1 MRGVA
6 HTLPTPTSD
15 TFGNR
20 YLEPGSRSAELYARA
35 RKVMPGGN
43 TRTTVFARPYPA
55 YIASAQGA
63 TVTDVDGQTRLDFV
77 NNYTSLLHGHAHPRI
92 VEAVARQLG
101 LGTAVSFPTE
111 AEVRLAEL
119 LVERVPSIERIR
131 FTNSGTEAVMM
142 AIQAAR
148 AFTGRSKIAKFEG
161 CYHGAYDYAEVS
173 VGPAVEAAG
182 DPSAPRSVAESAG
195 VARSVADE
203 VLVLPFNDAD
213 AVERLVARHADELAA
228 VIVDPLPH
236 RSGFLDPV
244 RQFLPRLRQITRAHD
259 VLLISDEIISFRLDY
274 GGPQQRF
281 GYEADLTTLAKII
294 GGGFPVGAFGGR
306 ADVMGVFDPS
316 ARGAR
321 VPHGGTFNA
330 NPVTM
335 VAGYEAMS
343 MMTPAEYDRLA
354 GLGERLRVGLADVIE
369 ARGLSWQVTGQSSLF
384 KLHPHPRPLVDYR
397 SSLATAAEEASAEQ
411 FYWTMLGQGIVLTP
425 ELAGCLSTPMTEAE
439 VDQLIDA
446 ADRIFGLL
454 EARGALV

>member
-55 YIASAQGA
+55 HIASARGA

-92 VEAVARQLG
+92 VEAVTRQLG

-173 VGPAVEAAG
+173 VGPAIEAAG
-182 DPSAPRSVAESAG
+182 DPGAPRSVAESAG
-195 VARSVADE
+195 VARSVVDE
-203 VLVLPFNDAD
+203 VLVLPFNDAE

-244 RQFLPRLRQITRAHD
+244 RQFLPRLRQVTRAHE

-316 ARGAR
+316 GSGAR

-343 MMTPAEYDRLA
+343 MMTPADYDRLA

-369 ARGLSWQVTGQSSLF
+369 TRGVSWQVTGQSSLF

-397 SSLATAAEEASAEQ
+397 SSLATAAEEAAAEQ
-411 FYWTMLGQGIVLTP
+411 FYWTLLGQGIVLTP
-425 ELAGCLSTPMTEAE
+425 ELAGCLSTPMTETE
-439 VDQLIDA
+439 IDTLVDT
-446 ADRIFGLL
+446 ADRAFGFL
-454 EARGALV
+454 ETRGALG